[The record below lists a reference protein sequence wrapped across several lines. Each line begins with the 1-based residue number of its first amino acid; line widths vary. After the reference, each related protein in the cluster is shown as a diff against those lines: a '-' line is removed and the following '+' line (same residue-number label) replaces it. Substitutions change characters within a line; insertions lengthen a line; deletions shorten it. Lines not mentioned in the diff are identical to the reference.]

1 MSDASVTVC
10 IADDHAV
17 VREGIRRVLEGQ
29 PGVRVVG
36 EAANGDQALAMV
48 EQLAPEVLVADVA
61 MPGRTG
67 IAVAAELT
75 RRGSSTRVLIL
86 SMHDGPEYQLAA
98 QRAGA
103 RGYLLK
109 DSAPAVLRRAVLD
122 VQRGMQLFPSGLAS
136 ATAASPLDRLTPRER
151 EVLTLIA
158 RGRTNREIAAEFSI
172 SPRTIETHRES
183 LMAKLEIRTIAGL
196 TKLALEEG
204 LLGES

>member
-36 EAANGDQALAMV
+36 EAADGDQALQMV
-48 EQLAPEVLVADVA
+48 EQLAPAVLVADVG
-61 MPGRTG
+61 MPGLTG
-67 IAVAAELT
+67 IAVAAELS
-75 RRGSSTRVLIL
+75 RRGSNTRVLIL
-86 SMHDGPEYQLAA
+86 SMHDGPEYMLAA

-109 DSAPAVLRRAVLD
+109 DSAPAILRRAVLD
-122 VQRGMQLFPSGLAS
+122 VQRGMQLFPNGLADI
-136 ATAASPLDRLTPRER
+136 TTRSPLDRLTPRER

-158 RGRTNREIAAEFSI
+158 RGRTNKEIAAAFAI

-183 LMAKLEIRTIAGL
+183 LMDKLAIRTIAGL
-196 TKLALEEG
+196 TRLALEEG
-204 LLGES
+204 LLGE

>member
-17 VREGIRRVLEGQ
+17 VREGIRRVLEGE
-29 PGVRVVG
+29 PGVRVIG
-36 EAANGDQALAMV
+36 EADDGDAALEMV
-48 EQLAPEVLVADVA
+48 ERLAPEVLVADVA

-103 RGYLLK
+103 RGYVLK
-109 DSAPAVLRRAVLD
+109 DSPPAALRRAVTD
-122 VQRGMQLFPSGLAS
+122 IHRGMRLFPKGLES
-136 ATAASPLDRLTPRER
+136 AVPESPLDRLTPRER
-151 EVLTLIA
+151 EVLALIA
-158 RGRTNREIAAEFSI
+158 RGRTNKEIAAEFNI

-183 LMAKLEIRTIAGL
+183 LMSKLGIRTIAGL

-204 LLGES
+204 LLGE